1 MFTFYLIHLHARHYF
16 HMKTLIHLFTV
27 HVIHYYTYVTYLLF
41 IQPLFNQV
49 SLIKITY
56 VFFKGDLTQWQQHN
70 DSEIL
75 FLKKTLAPYNH
86 CVSQN
91 HHIVDLLAFL
101 NKQMQY
107 NENVNCKVIK
117 NLIFVLHFV

>member
-1 MFTFYLIHLHARHYF
+1 
-16 HMKTLIHLFTV
+16 MKTLIHLFTV

-70 DSEIL
+70 DSEIF

-86 CVSQN
+86 
-91 HHIVDLLAFL
+91 
-101 NKQMQY
+101 
-107 NENVNCKVIK
+107 
-117 NLIFVLHFV
+117 